1 MDTKKCEAFLISAET
16 GSFTQAAHVL
26 GVSQVGITRL
36 IAGLEEEL
44 GFSLFSRSKK
54 GVVLTENG
62 KLMLPAFR
70 ELVYAGK
77 KAEQLGAEI
86 NGIVS
91 GSLTIGSYY
100 SISTMILP
108 KIIKVFQQKYP
119 RVKVNMKEGGNSE
132 MARWLTE
139 KSVDCCFLAEP
150 AGTPCDWTP
159 VLEDEIVAW
168 VPKKHPLAKEKSLPL
183 ESLCSEPFIHTQ
195 PGEDTE
201 LDRLLALHRLQP
213 DVCFTTNDAFTTY
226 NMVAAGLGISFNQ
239 RMISLKWDGSV
250 AEIPFD
256 PPQYVSLGIAVPSKQ
271 DTSPA
276 ARKFIECAVDLIRPE
291 DKAQ

>member
-16 GSFTQAAHVL
+16 GSFTQAAHIL
-26 GVSQVGITRL
+26 GVTQVGITRL
-36 IAGLEEEL
+36 IAGLEDDL

-70 ELVYAGK
+70 ELVYAAK
-77 KAEQLGAEI
+77 NAEQLGAQI
-86 NGIVS
+86 NGVVS

-100 SISTMILP
+100 SISTMVLP

-119 RVKVNMKEGGNSE
+119 HVKVNMKEGGNSE

-150 AGTPCDWTP
+150 DGTPCDWTP
-159 VLEDEIVAW
+159 ILKDEIVAW
-168 VPKKHPLAKEKSLPL
+168 LPKSHPLADA
-183 ESLCSEPFIHTQ
+183 ESFPVERLCNEPFIHTQ

-201 LDRLLALHRLQP
+201 LDRLLEQHHLNP
-213 DVCFTTNDAFTTY
+213 DVCFTTNDAFTAY
-226 NMVAAGLGISFNQ
+226 NMVAAGLGISINQ

-250 AEIPFD
+250 AEVPFD
-256 PPQYVSLGIAVPSKQ
+256 PPQYVSLGIAVPSKK
-271 DTSPA
+271 DASPA
-276 ARKFIECAVDLIRPE
+276 ARRFIECAVDLIGRKDSSE
-291 DKAQ
+291 

>member
-16 GSFTQAAHVL
+16 GSFTQAAHIL
-26 GVSQVGITRL
+26 GCTQVGVTRL

-77 KAEQLGAEI
+77 NVEQLGTEI

-108 KIIKVFQQKYP
+108 NIIKVFQQKFP
-119 RVKVNMKEGGNSE
+119 KVKVNMQEGGNSE
-132 MARWLTE
+132 MSRWLTE

-159 VLEDEIVAW
+159 VLNDEIVAW
-168 VPKKHPLAKEKSLPL
+168 LPKNHPLANAKSFPITG
-183 ESLCSEPFIHTQ
+183 LCSEPFIHTQ

-201 LDRLLALHRLQP
+201 LDRLLEHNHLQP

-250 AEIPFD
+250 AEVPFD
-256 PPQYVSLGIAVPSKQ
+256 PPQFVSLGIAVPSKQ
-271 DTSPA
+271 ETSPA
-276 ARKFIECAVDLIRPE
+276 TKKFIECAIELI
-291 DKAQ
+291 KKQ